1 MFSIQNFSVF
11 IDAKNIIKEFSC
23 VFKKGAT
30 VVIMG
35 PNGSGKS
42 SLVCALAGHPS
53 YKTHGNIVLNTSDI
67 TELSPDKRAQQGL
80 FLSMQYPQEIPGVQ
94 LNVLLK
100 ESWRALYPS
109 LSFDLLNER
118 IKFAGELLKFDPV
131 FLERNVNEGL
141 SGGEKKRSEI
151 LQLLVLQPKVAL
163 LDEIDSGLDV
173 DSLKLVNN
181 ALKIFKAMCPDSV
194 LIIITHYQHV
204 LDDITVDQVL
214 VMKDGLL
221 VADGDASLINTIQQH
236 GYDQF

>member
-11 IDAKNIIKEFSC
+11 VATQNIIKDFSC
-23 VFKKGAT
+23 TFKQGAT
-30 VVIMG
+30 VVVMG

-42 SLVCALAGHPS
+42 SLVSALAGHPA
-53 YKTHGNIVLNTSDI
+53 YQTTGEIVLNNGALHD
-67 TELSPDKRAQQGL
+67 LSPDKRAQQGL
-80 FLSMQYPQEIPGVQ
+80 FLSMQYPQEIPGVP

-100 ESWRALYPS
+100 ESWRALYPTA
-109 LSFDLLNER
+109 SFDELNTR
-118 IKFAGELLKFDPV
+118 IKFACELLKLDPV

-181 ALKIFKAMCPDSV
+181 ALKIFKVICPDSL
-194 LIIITHYQHV
+194 LIIITHYQHI
-204 LDDITVDQVL
+204 LDGIHVDQVL

-221 VADGDASLINTIQQH
+221 VADGDVSLINTIQQH